1 MTEIVVF
8 FAWTW
13 CLYVIHR
20 SVHVIPILRELHW
33 DHHRYVNTHSMGW
46 HWNNLLLFND
56 TGTSTVDLWITE
68 VIPTV
73 IFSYI
78 TGEWWVLVFYYVW
91 AALLQE
97 TLEHNPKVNV
107 YPWLTSG
114 KWHLVHHRNMRN
126 NYGVFTPLW
135 DMVFRTHTTVGI
147 NND

>member
-20 SVHVIPILRELHW
+20 SVHVIPMLREIHW

-68 VIPTV
+68 VIPT
-73 IFSYI
+73 ILISYI
-78 TGEWWVLVFYYVW
+78 SGHWWILIFYWFWSAFV
-91 AALLQE
+91 QE
-97 TLEHNPKVNV
+97 SIEHNNTFNIKI
-107 YPWLTSG
+107 LTSG
-114 KWHLVHHRNMRN
+114 KWHLLHHEDSKVNF
-126 NYGVFTPLW
+126 GVFTSIW
-135 DMVFRTHTTVGI
+135 DKLFGTYKKL
-147 NND
+147 